1 MCVLCPRWYFG
12 LILCS
17 NLANTHISLFT
28 SYQMKPPPP
37 PHHEAPGYKTKYYWV
52 KSYGTA
58 NMWLFDLQQFHIV
71 QSNINSS
78 LGQWPHIT
86 SPSIRIYSF
95 LWNSPS
101 SKVIS
106 SVGSYILFF
115 PDSQTTLSVSFRTY
129 ITLFLELLFF
139 ITCSPHLSTRRTM
152 SR

>member
-1 MCVLCPRWYFG
+1 MYYALDGTSASSFVQTWL
-12 LILCS
+12 
-17 NLANTHISLFT
+17 THISPYSPHTKWSL
-28 SYQMKPPPP
+28 PPPP
-37 PHHEAPGYKTKYYWV
+37 SRSPWIQNEVLLGQIIWNCQYVT
-52 KSYGTA
+52 
-58 NMWLFDLQQFHIV
+58 LFDLQQFHIV